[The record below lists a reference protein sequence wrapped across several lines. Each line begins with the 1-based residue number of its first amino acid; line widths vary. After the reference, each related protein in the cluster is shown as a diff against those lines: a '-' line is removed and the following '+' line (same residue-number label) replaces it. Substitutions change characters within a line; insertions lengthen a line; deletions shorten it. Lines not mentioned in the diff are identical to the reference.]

1 MQGTSVPSER
11 IFCTAGD
18 LASAH
23 RACLDP
29 DNVEMIIFVKTNIK
43 LYEQWK
49 AYVNKQT
56 IKWIIVKVSFYFDIA
71 TMLNKNFVMYF
82 LLINV

>member
-29 DNVEMIIFVKTNIK
+29 SPYKWTPRTFDNFCSGGSGSPYALLHTHGCSSALRISVFT
-43 LYEQWK
+43 
-49 AYVNKQT
+49 KQSYRHRSRQ
-56 IKWIIVKVSFYFDIA
+56 IEE
-71 TMLNKNFVMYF
+71 NNE
-82 LLINV
+82 